1 MQHHLTEPTIYN
13 IFIHTHNKLVKNNI
27 LNAEYFVILTLK
39 HCNYKVRLIM
49 LIPNCTSGKD
59 VYILPRIP
67 LTEGVGQ
74 LGP

>member
-1 MQHHLTEPTIYN
+1 
-13 IFIHTHNKLVKNNI
+13 
-27 LNAEYFVILTLK
+27 
-39 HCNYKVRLIM
+39 M

-74 LGP
+74 MGP

>member
-1 MQHHLTEPTIYN
+1 MIKGTFVCTFITFVHHNVETWFDTRWHVEWYHGSYP
-13 IFIHTHNKLVKNNI
+13 
-27 LNAEYFVILTLK
+27 
-39 HCNYKVRLIM
+39 M